1 MTDTKYFLGQLLLDN
16 TILYKTKVNE
26 LDIEHKSD
34 MDIFTTI
41 KTIFKRGEIADITNV
56 ATECKDVDVYK
67 LASLTTSVI
76 TATWRQT
83 EKRIKQQ
90 SARRKLLNLA
100 MVIKETPNNDEV
112 VRIILSE
119 IEGLGN
125 NEEYKIHNMKDLVSD
140 AIDKLE
146 ERYNAKGKLPGIT
159 TGLKNL
165 DDYIMGFEPRK
176 YYVFGA
182 RPSQGKTAILLNF
195 VDNCKVD
202 CGILS
207 AESASKELL
216 NRIFSING
224 RADTQRIA
232 TGKMHTSDF
241 SKITDT
247 AQEYSN
253 RNIYVYD
260 EENMP
265 LETAIIKAREMKRR
279 FNIKILF
286 VDYLQCM
293 TGNTKLARHEQ
304 VAEMSKSM
312 KALARRLEI
321 PVVVAAQLRR
331 DAEGKRPTISDFSDS
346 TQIERDADVAV
357 MIYND
362 EKEIDGGKVVK
373 NYLLVE
379 KNRDGRRGDIQVTFR
394 PEVLRFENY
403 AQVRKPDQLDDTIPG
418 F

>member
-100 MVIKETPNNDEV
+100 MVIKETPDNDEV

-265 LETAIIKAREMKRR
+265 LETAVIKAREMKRR

-293 TGNTKLARHEQ
+293 TGNAKLARHEQ

-312 KALARRLEI
+312 KALARRLDI

-357 MIYND
+357 MIYN
-362 EKEIDGGKVVK
+362 KEDGDLTK

-403 AQVRKPDQLDDTIPG
+403 AQVRKPDQVDDSILG

>member
-1 MTDTKYFLGQLLLDN
+1 VTDTKYFLGQLLLDN

-100 MVIKETPNNDEV
+100 MVIKETPDNDEV

-312 KALARRLEI
+312 KALARRLDI

-357 MIYND
+357 MIYN
-362 EKEIDGGKVVK
+362 KEDGDLTK

>member
-100 MVIKETPNNDEV
+100 MVIKETPDNDEV

-265 LETAIIKAREMKRR
+265 LETAVIKAREMKRR

-293 TGNTKLARHEQ
+293 TGNAKLARHE
-304 VAEMSKSM
+304 
-312 KALARRLEI
+312 
-321 PVVVAAQLRR
+321 
-331 DAEGKRPTISDFSDS
+331 
-346 TQIERDADVAV
+346 
-357 MIYND
+357 
-362 EKEIDGGKVVK
+362 
-373 NYLLVE
+373 
-379 KNRDGRRGDIQVTFR
+379 
-394 PEVLRFENY
+394 
-403 AQVRKPDQLDDTIPG
+403 
-418 F
+418 